1 MTVNKLLFFVLLSF
15 NVSVASDPKQQT
27 SEGLVSTK
35 LTAKSLPIDD
45 FVLNYEKRKLQQNR
59 AIRFYDIK
67 IFFKKELPNGWIGY
81 LFDLDITHKEK
92 RFIAKDMLFT
102 NGTEVVNQL
111 QSLDGVDYKRFMH
124 PTLDERYYDNK
135 YLIAGNINS
144 KHKLVIFSE
153 PLCPACVNVLPKYI
167 KEVSTN
173 PSILA
178 LFYIPM
184 PLSMHHT
191 ARDLVKASILAK
203 EEGIKNVSLK
213 LYQATSKIYQT
224 NPLQPFDPYQEKD
237 SKKALDLF
245 NQAVGTN
252 ITLEDI
258 SKEYLEDE
266 VKKSLKLADE
276 AMVNGTPTIFFD
288 GEVDIFRNKHKP
300 LIK

>member
-1 MTVNKLLFFVLLSF
+1 MTVNKLLFFALLSF
-15 NVSVASDPKQQT
+15 NVSVASEPKQQT
-27 SEGLVSTK
+27 SEGLVSAK

-59 AIRFYDIK
+59 AIRFHDIK

-111 QSLDGVDYKRFMH
+111 QSFDGVDYKRFMH

-203 EEGIKNVSLK
+203 EQGIENVSLK

-288 GEVDIFRNKHKP
+288 GEVDIFRNKHLQYLK
-300 LIK
+300 